1 MPVSITPN
9 QSAIQA
15 ALRSFLI
22 SILPTGIEVLL
33 GQQNRVPEPEGANFV
48 VFTPILRNRIST
60 NIDAYVDAAYTGAIS
75 GQTLT
80 ITAAPTNSSLQAG
93 SPVYGANISLN
104 TVITALGTGSGGA
117 GTYTVNNAQSV
128 ASGPIYSGFA
138 NMMQPTQQTFQI
150 DVHGPLSADYA
161 QTISTLFRDNYAA
174 WQFAGLN
181 NSVSPLYADDPKQVP
196 FVNAEDQIETRW
208 VINAVLQINQ
218 TVTVL
223 GQQFATELEAELY
236 GFSG

>member
-80 ITAAPTNSSLQAG
+80 ITSAPANSSLQAG

-104 TVITALGTGSGGA
+104 TVITALGTGSGGP
-117 GTYTVNNAQSV
+117 GTYTVNNAQSI
-128 ASGPIYSGFA
+128 ASGPVYSGLA

-161 QTISTLFRDNYAA
+161 QIISTLFRDNYAA
-174 WQFAGLN
+174 WQFGILN
-181 NSVSPLYADDPKQVP
+181 PDISPLYADDPKQVP
-196 FVNAEDQIETRW
+196 FVNAEDQVEIRW
-208 VINAVLQINQ
+208 IVNAVLQINQ
-218 TVTVL
+218 TVTVT
-223 GQQFATELEAELY
+223 GQQFATELEAKLY